1 MKEIHKK
8 VVKRI
13 AQPEVLAFIMPVV
26 ILGIVYIIRGVFPF
40 GDNMYTRMD
49 FYHQYAPF
57 VKEFCRRIAEGDSL
71 LYAWEFG
78 LGTNYWA
85 HFAYYLA
92 SPVNFLLV
100 LLPDT
105 WIIETMNITMVL
117 RAGVASVA
125 MVYFLKEE
133 KEKNSFM
140 SAFGVFYALCGYY
153 LAYSCNIIWMD
164 GFALFPLAALGVMR
178 IAKGKSAK
186 LYTIT
191 MLICTFSNFYMA
203 VIMGMCL
210 CVWLC
215 VCLLCEE
222 KGSVKQGLFAIG
234 KFAGSTILY
243 VAMCAVVLL
252 PVAAA
257 LMNTP
262 AGGSEFPEKTEFYFA
277 FYELFQRMCMNAD
290 TVLKGSDLPNIYSSV
305 LMFVLLPVFF
315 LNKKISGKKK
325 LVYGAVLFFMLA
337 SFELNTL
344 DYIWHGLHFPNSFPA
359 RQSFFYVFLVLT
371 AGYDAFE
378 KRNEISRLVLPVNL
392 LVMGALFALSW
403 CFVGGDVEVTN
414 LAIYLCS
421 IGFVIMYS
429 VVLFAERYIPVK
441 VFVFSLVVLMFM
453 ESGVNTAVSGLD
465 SVVLR
470 DAYMEADEETQ
481 ALLAE
486 IMPGENEFYRME
498 EQDRKTVNDA
508 GWDGYYG
515 ASYFS
520 STMPDGIR
528 EWYDAFGLRT
538 SSVSHSYA
546 GATPLVTSLL
556 GVRYVFD
563 SDGDLCP
570 GNMFTEEDRTKGE
583 DTMFLYEN
591 ETVLPLGYMMDKD
604 VEEAFVYNYRNPFV
618 TQNNFASAVL
628 GDTVVLFEPVEQL
641 PVVDFKDFDLTAGV
655 EGSLDE
661 SIKKDSVLVEVPAGE
676 NVFLYVTTY
685 MESIEVEATNMDT
698 DEVTRIEY
706 DDLKFKRI
714 LAMGVEDYNRVL
726 RISSTDADVANV
738 SFYSY
743 RMDERVLLDIYR
755 KLNQVPMEVVT
766 FSDTKIVGRVCTEKD
781 GVLLLS
787 VPYDKGWHV
796 TIDGVKAD
804 TYAWEGAFLAVELEE
819 GNHEIQFQYCPVG
832 FKIGLLISASGFFA
846 GIFIL
851 VKRKP

>member
-100 LLPDT
+100 LLPEA

-117 RAGVASVA
+117 RAGVASVT

-133 KEKNSFM
+133 KEKNIFM

-210 CVWLC
+210 CVWLG

-359 RQSFFYVFLVLT
+359 RQSFFYVFLALT

-441 VFVFSLVVLMFM
+441 LFVFSLVVLMFM
-453 ESGVNTAVSGLD
+453 ESGVSTAVSGLD

-486 IMPGENEFYRME
+486 IMPGENEFYRIE

-570 GNMFTEEDRTKGE
+570 GNMFTEEDRTKE
-583 DTMFLYEN
+583 DDTMFLYEN
-591 ETVLPLGYMMDKD
+591 ETVLPLGYMMDKE
-604 VEEAFVYNYRNPFV
+604 VEEAFAYNYRNPFV

-641 PVVDFKDFDLTAGV
+641 PVVDFKDFDLTAGA
-655 EGSLDE
+655 EGNLEE

-698 DEVTRIEY
+698 DEVIRIEY

-726 RISSTDADVANV
+726 RISSTDAGVANV

-755 KLNQVPMEVVT
+755 KLSQETMDVVSV
-766 FSDTKIVGRVCTEKD
+766 SDTKIVGRVCTEKE
-781 GVLLLS
+781 GVLFLS
-787 VPYDKGWHV
+787 VPYDEGWYV
-796 TIDGVKAD
+796 TVDGVKAD
-804 TYAWEGAFLAVELEE
+804 AYAWEGAFLAVELEE
-819 GNHEIQFQYCPVG
+819 GNHEIQLQYCPVG
-832 FKIGLLISASGFFA
+832 FKIGLFISVAGIFV